1 MKEVEKLKN
10 EKLYIELAN
19 IIRIANKAVKKAK
32 EENKKF
38 GIPDTF
44 WKKGNL
50 YYVLLNGEVTMTPPA
65 IMKRS

>member
-1 MKEVEKLKN
+1 MKEVQKLKN
-10 EKLYIELAN
+10 EKLYIDLVN

-50 YYVLLNGEVTMTPPA
+50 YYVLKSGEITMIPPP
-65 IMKRS
+65 IMIRE

>member
-1 MKEVEKLKN
+1 MKEVKKLSN
-10 EKLYIELAN
+10 DKLYIDLVT

-32 EENKKF
+32 EENIKF

-50 YYVLLNGEVTMTPPA
+50 YYVLNNGEITMTPPP
-65 IMKRS
+65 IMRN